1 MRFGLLLW
9 FILVFLLVHS
19 TATFALPAKIAP
31 VVQQQAANED
41 PVQVHYRVAVLAN
54 YGVAKSIQRWQ
65 PLMTYLTKRVKNASF
80 EVVPLD
86 FNHMND
92 QLLNG
97 QVQFVVTNPGH
108 YFNMSSDFPISW
120 LATMKSNQHNG
131 STFAIGATIIV
142 RSESPYK
149 TLEDLSGHSV
159 VASDP
164 SALGGYQ
171 AAIGLINSKAYSTN
185 NFFDKVTFL
194 GFPLEPLIY
203 QVRDG
208 TADIAITPF
217 CTLEQMVR
225 DGYINAADYRVIND
239 VTPEGYECAVS
250 TPLYPNWSFASSD
263 AVPLKVRTDITRAL
277 LSVSATHQASIVGQ
291 NRGWAAPIS
300 QFQVVKLFK
309 ELDIES
315 NKMPVYLQVWQWI
328 KLNQKWGFGL
338 LGLFVIATIYHLW
351 LEYRFRQ
358 KSEHLLS
365 SERQLKNKA
374 LQLERLQSAAIL
386 GEIGAGLAHEL
397 NQPIA
402 AITQYSEGG
411 MIEQANNTGEDSKQY
426 QLLDKIHQQS
436 IRAGEIV
443 HRIRGLLQRKNA
455 EATEFYVHEQL
466 MICLELLEHEFKI
479 HNIKLNTQLTSTDIK
494 LTGDK
499 VGFCQVLINVLKN
512 AVDAMSERG
521 FSPKIPNRI
530 RIDSYIVDH
539 RLKLKIYDN
548 GIGLSCSA
556 DDFKTSFFSTKENGL
571 GLGLAI
577 CNDVIMQFG
586 GKINLSKCK
595 DDPDSAWQMG
605 CRVLIDIPLNNP
617 AN

>member
-19 TATFALPAKIAP
+19 TATFALSAKIAP

-548 GIGLSCSA
+548 GIGLSCSV

>member
-1 MRFGLLLW
+1 MRFGLLLR

-19 TATFALPAKIAP
+19 TATFALSAKIAP

-131 STFAIGATIIV
+131 SIFAIGATIIV

-455 EATEFYVHEQL
+455 EVTEFYVHEQL

-512 AVDAMSERG
+512 AVDALSERG
-521 FSPKIPNRI
+521 FSPKSPNRI
-530 RIDSYIVDH
+530 RIDSSIVDH

-577 CNDVIMQFG
+577 CNEVLMQFG
-586 GKINLSKCK
+586 GQINLSKCN

>member
-19 TATFALPAKIAP
+19 TATFALSAKIAP

-521 FSPKIPNRI
+521 FSAKIPNRI

>member
-217 CTLEQMVR
+217 CTLEQMIR

>member
-455 EATEFYVHEQL
+455 EVTEFYVHEQL

-521 FSPKIPNRI
+521 FSPTIPNRI

>member
-1 MRFGLLLW
+1 MRFVLLLW

-19 TATFALPAKIAP
+19 TATFALSAKIAP
-31 VVQQQAANED
+31 VAQQQAANED

-185 NFFDKVTFL
+185 NFFGKVTFL

-521 FSPKIPNRI
+521 LSAKIPNRI

-605 CRVLIDIPLNNP
+605 CRVLIDIPLNNS